1 MEDGGGIRSRRPLRC
16 SRRDSRDR
24 NLDSQLDSQVIMRS
38 QTRFIRAVA
47 QSRLKE
53 VESILRHGFNVNF
66 QSPRTNG
73 FTALHCASQNGDI
86 KLVAILLGHGAVVDL
101 STDMGV
107 TALMLAADL
116 GHTAVVKLLLNAHA
130 EIDRQEPTYGASA
143 LMMAASQGHTATVI
157 ALREAHA
164 SEAIVGQC
172 LWHGKTAVTLA
183 MEGEH
188 VETARSLA
196 QRVPEGQMTQEVP
209 ESNMIPTCTPVAAA
223 LKTSTT
229 RNPWLVVLPLAIF
242 TAMVFRSVQTIHQ
255 RATRQ

>member
-1 MEDGGGIRSRRPLRC
+1 
-16 SRRDSRDR
+16 
-24 NLDSQLDSQVIMRS
+24 MRT

-47 QSRLKE
+47 QSCLKE

-86 KLVAILLGHGAVVDL
+86 ELVAVLLGHGAFVDPR
-101 STDMGV
+101 TDMGV

-130 EIDRQEPTYGASA
+130 EIDRQEPTCGASA

-183 MEGEH
+183 MEGGH
-188 VETARSLA
+188 AETARALT
-196 QRVPEGQMTQEVP
+196 QRVAEGHMAQDIPEGH
-209 ESNMIPTCTPVAAA
+209 MIPTGTPIAAA
-223 LKTSTT
+223 REASTT
-229 RNPWLVVLPLAIF
+229 RNPWLVIF
-242 TAMVFRSVQTIHQ
+242 PMVMVTAMVLRSVQTIHQ
-255 RATRQ
+255 RAS